1 MLSLLYQRQQFCN
14 SLFCELSDS
23 SIYVHSATH
32 ILVNSSNCMMPV
44 LFPSC
49 LYVENYT
56 KFSVGPVCVAVAA
69 FLVQIN
75 FKYMEAVLMKTC
87 FFTIKSKEGK

>member
-1 MLSLLYQRQQFCN
+1 MF
-14 SLFCELSDS
+14 
-23 SIYVHSATH
+23 
-32 ILVNSSNCMMPV
+32 
-44 LFPSC
+44 
-49 LYVENYT
+49 ENYT

-87 FFTIKSKEGK
+87 FLLSSQKRVSRGEMDTGLWY

>member
-1 MLSLLYQRQQFCN
+1 MF
-14 SLFCELSDS
+14 
-23 SIYVHSATH
+23 
-32 ILVNSSNCMMPV
+32 
-44 LFPSC
+44 
-49 LYVENYT
+49 ENYT

-87 FFTIKSKEGK
+87 FLLSNQRG